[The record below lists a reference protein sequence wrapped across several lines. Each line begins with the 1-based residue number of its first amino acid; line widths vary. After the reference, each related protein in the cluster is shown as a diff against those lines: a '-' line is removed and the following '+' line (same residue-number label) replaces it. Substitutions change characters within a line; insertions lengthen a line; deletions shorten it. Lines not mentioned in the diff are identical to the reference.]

1 MEAAEQIAVVWKQ
14 VRGPVIAPLLRAS
27 VLLCV
32 AMSAMLFAE
41 KVYMAVV
48 VLALRL
54 LGRRPERQYRW
65 EPMRDGD
72 DPELGSA
79 AYPMVLVQIPMYNE
93 KEVRRPP
100 RFPSRGAWLV
110 LLLES

>member
-1 MEAAEQIAVVWKQ
+1 MAAALLPGTGMTLSGAWQQ
-14 VRGPVIAPLLRAS
+14 VRGPVIVPLLRAS

-48 VLALRL
+48 VLAVRL

-65 EPMRDGD
+65 EPVGD
-72 DPELGSA
+72 EDPELGSA
-79 AYPMVLVQIPMYNE
+79 AYPHGP
-93 KEVRRPP
+93 RPDTH
-100 RFPSRGAWLV
+100 V
-110 LLLES
+110 